1 MKNSK
6 IMILESNIRP
16 NKFWYFFTEE
26 LSVQFSLVDN
36 GLENHFSSGS
46 ATNKSGFGSPGP
58 YFLAVGSSA
67 LVMSRLFKGKSGTFI
82 TIINILG
89 LNHFEVLVLGTL
101 FGMRYQFGSITNHI
115 LGELVHLVG
124 YFADTIDG
132 LFFGLPKLVDRSAMN
147 LITKIK

>member
-1 MKNSK
+1 
-6 IMILESNIRP
+6 
-16 NKFWYFFTEE
+16 
-26 LSVQFSLVDN
+26 
-36 GLENHFSSGS
+36 
-46 ATNKSGFGSPGP
+46 
-58 YFLAVGSSA
+58 
-67 LVMSRLFKGKSGTFI
+67 MSRLFKGKSGTFI

-124 YFADTIDG
+124 DFADTIDG
-132 LFFGLPKLVDRSAMN
+132 LFFGLPKVVDFAMN